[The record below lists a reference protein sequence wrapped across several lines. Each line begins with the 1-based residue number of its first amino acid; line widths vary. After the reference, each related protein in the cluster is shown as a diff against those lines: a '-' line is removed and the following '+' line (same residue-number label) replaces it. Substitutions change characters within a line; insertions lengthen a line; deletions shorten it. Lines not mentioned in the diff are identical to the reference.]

1 MSVKLSGES
10 LTPFLHIVKQYDH
23 YIQSKD
29 IRGIMSLF
37 VTDDEPHSFGLHV
50 NLNER
55 KTLEQR
61 FTDYFNAGESC
72 TAAFEAGKSEPIV
85 YHFGEAACLCMM
97 LPVKGFEDTRIRVTI
112 FLENHCGQWL
122 IRHQHISPSPD

>member
-23 YIQSKD
+23 YIQTKD
-29 IRGIMSLF
+29 VHGIMSLF

-55 KTLEQR
+55 EALRKR
-61 FTDYFNAGESC
+61 FTEYFDSSEP
-72 TAAFEAGKSEPIV
+72 FEADMGEPTV
-85 YHFGEAACLCMM
+85 YQFGEAACLCMI
-97 LPVKGFEDTRIRVTI
+97 LQVKGSEETRIRVTV
-112 FLENHCGQWL
+112 FLENHSGQWL
-122 IRHQHISPSPD
+122 IRHQHISQSPV